1 MASVEEI
8 RLLTIKAVTE
18 GVDKAT
24 ADLNK
29 LSEAQGNLGVVSD
42 TTTKASVSVTTA
54 LSRQQMQLDTNYRA
68 QTQFNKSQL
77 DITRGYNEG
86 MISLDRYNQLS
97 ALNTERLNNAT
108 GAHSKLQSAM
118 SGVQGQLVAM
128 AAGAGPVG
136 VFLAAL
142 GPWGVAAAIGLT
154 AVEGI
159 FSHMAAEARRLGEEA
174 RGIKDFGDN
183 VNLTAVQI
191 QALTAAAADVGVP
204 AETLRTGIERLSS
217 NMMELSLGT
226 GKALEQI
233 TRINP
238 ALADQLMRTR
248 DTATQINLIAQ
259 AWEHADTAQRNALSR
274 STMGRNLS
282 LGMVLGQVAEAGGID
297 PLTNQMADRIALTN
311 QQTDLFAKQQT
322 QIDALKK
329 HAMDLMASL
338 WTEEVQQAQRTE
350 ADLMDRMA
358 NRMKEMKDAASGGW
372 WQDFWVKVGQAAGG
386 QQMVGAMPQPG
397 ERNLQAGLPPENLRQ
412 VGVNRLMQIP
422 SEFASGNVP
431 MPMAR
436 PAQTAVDDGLTSQ
449 AVLAKSKAQISIL
462 GEAATQTEIF
472 KNKQLELAD
481 AAQKARVS
489 QEYVNR
495 ATAAYTVA
503 QYQANE
509 AAKQSLGVASESEI
523 EKSRMIALDLQV
535 AKGLQLTN
543 EQHNLAVAIIQKE
556 AKAQAEANQVR
567 ASALPGLTQMG
578 LDAGNLNKQLD
589 TVATGGLNSMNTSL
603 LDFETGVKS
612 GGDAMK
618 AFESQFIRS
627 LLNMINQMFIMQ
639 PIAAALQATL
649 KGTGGGLNLLSF
661 LGIGGGSAPS
671 ISGSVSGGVGVV
683 SAMGNVFDQ
692 GRMIHPYALGG
703 IMSDIITRPTLF
715 PMANGA
721 GLAGEAGP
729 EAIMPLKRG
738 SDGRL
743 GVAGGSGGGSPV
755 NIHMGDVH
763 IDASGADPAVVA
775 RLQTA
780 LAQDRKQRYS
790 DVVKIVQDASN
801 RGMRLHS

>member
-1 MASVEEI
+1 MPSVDEI
-8 RLLTIKAVTE
+8 RTLTIRTLSE
-18 GVDKAT
+18 GVDKAVS
-24 ADLNK
+24 DLNK
-29 LSEAQGNLGVVSD
+29 LAEAQSGVTVESDKSTKATTSVSNALQKQQMSLD
-42 TTTKASVSVTTA
+42 TTF
-54 LSRQQMQLDTNYRA
+54 RA

-191 QALTAAAADVGVP
+191 QALTAAAADVGVSS
-204 AETLRTGIERLSS
+204 ESLRTGIERLSS
-217 NMMELSLGT
+217 NMLELSLGT

-233 TRINP
+233 RRIDP

-274 STMGRNLS
+274 ATMGRNLN
-282 LGMVLGQVAEAGGID
+282 LGLMLGQVAEAGGID
-297 PLTNQMADRIALTN
+297 PLTKQMADRIALTN
-311 QQTDLFAKQQT
+311 QQTDLFAKQQV

-372 WQDFWVKVGQAAGG
+372 WQDFWIKVGQAAGG
-386 QQMVGAMPQPG
+386 QQMIGALPQPG

-412 VGVNRLMQIP
+412 VGINRLSQISP
-422 SEFASGNVP
+422 EFMGGNVP
-431 MPMAR
+431 MPMVGPKRDSSGLPLSSSIGA
-436 PAQTAVDDGLTSQ
+436 DGLTLEASLVQ
-449 AVLAKSKAQISIL
+449 SKAQISVL
-462 GEAATQTEIF
+462 GEAATQSELYA
-472 KNKQLELAD
+472 NKQKELAFVLRD
-481 AAQKARVS
+481 QPKL
-489 QEYVNR
+489 QEYVTR
-495 ATAAYTVA
+495 AMVAYGTA
-503 QYQANE
+503 QQQANE
-509 AAKQSLGVASESEI
+509 AAKQSLGVANQSEI
-523 EKSRMIALDLQV
+523 EKSRTITLDLQL
-535 AKGLQLTN
+535 AKGLQLSN
-543 EQHNLAVAIIQKE
+543 EQHNLAIAIIQKE
-556 AKAQAEANQVR
+556 AKAQAESNQVR
-567 ASALPGLTQMG
+567 AAALPQLKQMQ
-578 LDAGNLNKQLD
+578 LDSGDLNKQLD
-589 TVATGGLNSMNTSL
+589 IMAVGSLNNLTTALADITMGTKTAGAAFQNLGLL
-603 LDFETGVKS
+603 VVRALE
-612 GGDAMK
+612 
-618 AFESQFIRS
+618 E
-627 LLNMINQMFIMQ
+627 MIIKMTIIK
-639 PIAAALQATL
+639 PIADALQSSL
-649 KGTGGGLNLLSF
+649 GGGSILSL
-661 LGIGGGSAPS
+661 LGIGGGV
-671 ISGSVSGGVGVV
+671 GSSLGK

-692 GRMIHPYALGG
+692 GRVIHPYALGG
-703 IMSDIITRPTLF
+703 IMSDIITRPILF

-775 RLQTA
+775 RLQSA
-780 LAQDRKQRYS
+780 LAQDRAQRYS

-801 RGMRLHS
+801 RGMRLHA